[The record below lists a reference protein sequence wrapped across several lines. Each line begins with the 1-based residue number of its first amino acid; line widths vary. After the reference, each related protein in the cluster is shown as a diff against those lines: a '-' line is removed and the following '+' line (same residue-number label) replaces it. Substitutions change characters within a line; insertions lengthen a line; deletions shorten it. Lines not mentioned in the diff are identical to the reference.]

1 MSSFTKAEKNFQ
13 ASVKTSKFVR
23 EDYKNMYA
31 AKEEGKKIAW
41 MTGITPVEILEA
53 TDIVSVFPENYNA
66 YASAKQMGADLC
78 QEAEM
83 RGFSQDICS
92 YGRLCLGYSLSGK
105 GPYGSLP
112 EPDILVCTRNA
123 CVTHLKW
130 WEALSRIYNKPL
142 FTIDC
147 PEVHG
152 EVTTAQMDYFRTQIE
167 KFMEFIK
174 DTTGQTVKDDRLEET
189 IALSQRTSELWNEIT
204 EMRKSTPCPI
214 SSTDVFN
221 QMFLT
226 VTKPATKRANDIL
239 TELRDDVKAHV
250 EQGKGVLEEEKFR
263 LMWDNIAIWYNLG
276 LMNYLQKAGA
286 VSVIETYSSHCGW
299 GKLMDMSK
307 DPIHALASKYM
318 PGYLN
323 VDLNSKVKLME
334 SLVEDFKLDGA
345 LLFSNRSCKPYS
357 VGQYDIKMALE
368 KVGVKSVMF
377 EADMVDPRAY
387 AAETINNRLDAF
399 LEMLESDKAGK

>member
-1 MSSFTKAEKNFQ
+1 MAFAKAEKTFQ
-13 ASVKTSKFVR
+13 ASVETSKFVR
-23 EDYKNMYA
+23 EDYKYMYA
-31 AKEEGKKIAW
+31 AKKEGKKIAW
-41 MTGITPVEILEA
+41 MTGITPVEMFE
-53 TDIVSVFPENYNA
+53 TTEIVSVFPENYNA
-66 YASAKQMGADLC
+66 FSSAKQMGADLC

-92 YGRLCLGYSLSGK
+92 YGRLCLGYCLSGK

-112 EPDILVCTRNA
+112 DPDILICTRNA
-123 CVTHLKW
+123 CATHVKW
-130 WEALSRIYNKPL
+130 WEAMSHIFKKPL
-142 FTIDC
+142 FVLDI
-147 PEVHG
+147 PEIHG
-152 EVTTAQMDYFRTQIE
+152 VPTKAQTKYFMTQLE
-167 KFMEFIK
+167 KLKEFIK
-174 DTTGQTVKDDRLEET
+174 ETTGQTVKDDRLEEKV
-189 IALSQRTSELWNEIT
+189 ALSQRTSELWSELT
-204 EMRKSTPCPI
+204 EMRKKSPCPI

-239 TELRDDVKAHV
+239 TQLVAEVKAYV
-250 EQGKGVLEEEKFR
+250 DQGKGVVEHERFR

-299 GKLMDMSK
+299 GKLMDMSQG
-307 DPIHALASKYM
+307 PAHALASKYM

-323 VDLNSKVKLME
+323 LDLNSKVKLMQ
-334 SLVEDFKLDGA
+334 SLAKDFRLDGA

-357 VGQYDIKMALE
+357 VGQYDIKIALE

-377 EADMVDPRAY
+377 EADMVDQRAY
-387 AAETINNRLDAF
+387 AEETINNRLEAF
-399 LEMLESDKAGK
+399 LEMLENDKSAK

>member
-1 MSSFTKAEKNFQ
+1 MAFAKAEKTFQ
-13 ASVKTSKFVR
+13 ASVETSKFVR
-23 EDYKNMYA
+23 EDYKYMYA
-31 AKEEGKKIAW
+31 AKKEGKKTAW
-41 MTGITPVEILEA
+41 MTGITPVEMFEA
-53 TDIVSVFPENYNA
+53 TEIVSVFPENYNA
-66 YASAKQMGADLC
+66 FASAKQMGADLC

-92 YGRLCLGYSLSGK
+92 YGRLCLGYCLSGK

-112 EPDILVCTRNA
+112 DPDILICTRNA
-123 CVTHLKW
+123 CATHVKW
-130 WEALSRIYNKPL
+130 WEAMSHIFNKPL
-142 FTIDC
+142 FILDI
-147 PEVHG
+147 PEIHDKP
-152 EVTTAQMDYFRTQIE
+152 TKAQTKYFMTQLE
-167 KFMEFIK
+167 DLKKFIK
-174 DTTGQTVKDDRLEET
+174 ETTGQTVKDDRLEET
-189 IALSQRTSELWNEIT
+189 VALSQRTSELWGELT
-204 EMRKSTPCPI
+204 EMRKKSPCPI

-239 TELRDDVKAHV
+239 TQLVGEVKAFV
-250 EQGKGVLEEEKFR
+250 AQGKGVVEHERFR

-299 GKLMDMSK
+299 GKLMDMSQG
-307 DPIHALASKYM
+307 PAHALASKYM

-323 VDLNSKVKLME
+323 LDLNSKVKLMQ
-334 SLVEDFKLDGA
+334 SLAKDFRLDGA

-357 VGQYDIKMALE
+357 VGQYDIKIALE

-377 EADMVDPRAY
+377 EADMVDQRAY
-387 AAETINNRLDAF
+387 AEETINNRLEAF
-399 LEMLESDKAGK
+399 LEMLENDKRAK